1 MRPKW
6 LVVLAVL
13 LILFSWSA
21 VFAGPKGEIGH
32 GDDDIPE
39 LTKRRTTVS
48 LQRLIDSIELES
60 IWNVVFRAEPE
71 QQRELSRRMDARS
84 VSKPATRRY
93 PVESR

>member
-21 VFAGPKGEIGH
+21 VFAGPKGQFGH

-39 LTKRRTTVS
+39 LTRHKTEVR
-48 LQRLIDSIELES
+48 LQRLIDSLEVES

-71 QQRELSRRMDARS
+71 HQQELSRRMDARS

-93 PVESR
+93 PVRSR